1 MNGGSP
7 SDQRP
12 RIIEIQG
19 SVPPGGTFGKSRS
32 TGCGCTGC
40 LGCLGTIAALL
51 LVVWALDAVIAGLTL
66 ALPGFLAGAVC
77 VLLLLGLFRLVRW
90 LFS

>member
-12 RIIEIQG
+12 RVIEIQA
-19 SVPPGGTFGKSRS
+19 SVPAGSTFGKSQS
-32 TGCGCTGC
+32 TGCGCT
-40 LGCLGTIAALL
+40 GCLGTIAALL

-77 VLLLLGLFRLVRW
+77 VLILLGLFRLARW

>member
-1 MNGGSP
+1 MNGGSS

-12 RIIEIQG
+12 RIIEIQASG
-19 SVPPGGTFGKSRS
+19 PSEGTFAKSRS

-40 LGCLGTIAALL
+40 LGCLGTIAALV
-51 LVVWALDAVIAGLTL
+51 LVIWALDAVIAGLAL

-77 VLLLLGLFRLVRW
+77 VLLLLGLFRLARW